1 MPCLIKYPLALRSI
15 LSEWKIKR
23 IATLLPVVLGVLCLT
38 FALLHLVPGDP
49 VDVMLGE
56 SASAADRAA
65 LKVQLGL
72 DQPMLVQFGH
82 YVSRLVTGDFGSSI
96 HTHTPIS
103 QLLWQAYPST
113 LGLAVAALLI
123 GVLVGIP
130 LGIWSALKAGHWQ
143 DVMITMLSIR
153 LAAMPAFWLGPVL
166 MLVFAVWLG
175 WLPVSGMTSAAS
187 IILPALTLGLGL
199 SAILTR
205 MTRTSLLEVMH
216 EDYIRTARA
225 KGLSERQVIL
235 KHALRAALLPLVT
248 IVGLQ
253 MGSLLA
259 GAVITETIFGW
270 QGIGRLLVESIEKR
284 DYPVTQAC
292 VLVVALS
299 YVCIHQLTELAY
311 RWLDPRTRGRA

>member
-1 MPCLIKYPLALRSI
+1 MIRRLT
-15 LSEWKIKR
+15 
-23 IATLLPVVLGVLCLT
+23 TLLPVIAGVLCLT
-38 FALLHLVPGDP
+38 FALLHMVPGDP

-56 SASAADRAA
+56 SASAADRLL
-65 LKVQLGL
+65 LKAQLGL
-72 DQPMLVQFGH
+72 DKPLHVQFGR
-82 YVSRLVTGDFGSSI
+82 YVQNLFKGDFGVSI
-96 HTHTPIS
+96 HTQTPIT
-103 QLLWQAYPST
+103 QLLAQAYPAT
-113 LGLAVAALLI
+113 LLLAVTALSIGLLI
-123 GVLVGIP
+123 GIP

-143 DVMITMLSIR
+143 DVMVTMLSIR

-175 WLPVSGMTSAAS
+175 WLPVSGMGSPAA

-205 MTRTSLLEVMH
+205 MTRTSLLEVLN

-225 KGLSERQVIL
+225 KGLSERQVL
-235 KHALRAALLPLVT
+235 LRHALRAALLPMVT

-259 GAVITETIFGW
+259 GAVITETIFSW
-270 QGIGRLLVESIEKR
+270 NGIGRLLVDSIEKR

-299 YVCIHQLTELAY
+299 YVLINQLTDVAY
-311 RWLDPRTRGRA
+311 HWLDPRTRGGL